1 MALDVNDSGFE
12 SGDDGDREIDSGVE
26 TIVTTTEVDDNDDDE
41 EQKDWEDRCRAVV
54 LSIS

>member
-1 MALDVNDSGFE
+1 MDINDSGFE

-26 TIVTTTEVDDNDDDE
+26 TIVTTTEVDDKDDDD